1 MKIKEIRIKKG
12 ITQSELAE
20 KLQITQGAVSQWEQG
35 LSIPKADKL
44 VEIASV
50 LECSVDDLLRT

>member
-20 KLQITQGAVSQWEQG
+20 KLRITQGAVSQWEQG
-35 LSIPKADKL
+35 LSTPKADKL
-44 VEIASV
+44 IEVATV
-50 LECSVDDLLRT
+50 LGCSVDELLRE